1 MNIIK
6 NADYFQKI
14 IFFNSGAIY
23 DMRFYEPKM
32 KEEYF
37 DTHIP
42 VDEVGYAMYICSKIG
57 VSMDNAI
64 ELRPFGVFGKYE
76 DWQIRFISN
85 MICKAVFDL
94 PLTIKQNRRFDYLY
108 IDDLVKIVKY
118 FVLNSPHHRVY
129 NVTPDKSIELMK
141 LAELVRAISGKEL
154 QICIANPALRLE
166 YSGDNSRL
174 RRELPDFVFTDFD
187 SAIRKLYS
195 WYEMNKG
202 KINRELLLQD
212 K

>member
-1 MNIIK
+1 
-6 NADYFQKI
+6 
-14 IFFNSGAIY
+14 
-23 DMRFYEPKM
+23 MRFYEPKM

-42 VDEVGYAMYICSKIG
+42 SDEVGYAMYICSKIAIT
-57 VSMDNAI
+57 MDNMI

-85 MICKAVFDL
+85 MICKALFDL
-94 PLTIKQNRRFDYLY
+94 PLTIKQNRRFDYVY
-108 IDDLVKIVKY
+108 IDDFVHIVKY
-118 FVLNSPHHRVY
+118 FILNSPHHRIY
-129 NVTPDKSIELMK
+129 NVTPDQSIELMK
-141 LAELVRAISGKEL
+141 LAELVRTISGKEL
-154 QICIANPALRLE
+154 EIRVANLELGSE
-166 YSGDNSRL
+166 YSGNNSRL
-174 RRELPDFVFTDFD
+174 RRELPDFDFTNFD

-202 KINRELLLQD
+202 NINRELLLYD